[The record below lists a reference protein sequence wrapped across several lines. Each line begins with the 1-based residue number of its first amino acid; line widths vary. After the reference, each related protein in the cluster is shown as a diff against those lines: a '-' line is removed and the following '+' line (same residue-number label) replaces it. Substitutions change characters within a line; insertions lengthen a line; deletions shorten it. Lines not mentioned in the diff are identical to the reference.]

1 MKIKDTKINYA
12 VEPLIQPFGFKGGY
26 LSELWQIVSK
36 VSDGENYGV
45 GVGVQSVLWSDESI
59 FKSSSQEQGNRYMYN
74 LTEYALKLLKNTE
87 FKTPTEAILSI
98 TDKVYEYGKRITNN
112 PNLRKT
118 FALNSLVSVD
128 NALWQLYALEN
139 GTEDFIKLLDDET
152 VKNLSG
158 RQDKIYSIPLM
169 SYKTSLEEIQKAAEE
184 GYFLMK
190 IKIGSDP
197 DGDNDLNKM
206 VEWDKKRLEEI
217 HNIVKDMKT
226 PYTDDGHYVYYLD
239 ANGRYDTKE
248 RLMDFFEYADK
259 IGAYERIVILEEPF
273 AEETY
278 FDVSDIGL
286 NITADESAH
295 SLESAVNRMEQGYKA
310 MAIKPIAKT
319 VSESLLIINEA
330 AKHNVPCFCADLTV
344 NPLMVD
350 INKNIAARI
359 NPFPKIKIGIFES
372 NGAQNYKNW
381 DLMKTYHPMYKSKF
395 TEQKNAIYQL
405 DDEFYKLSGGIFKDS
420 EYYSEIVGKWK

>member
-1 MKIKDTKINYA
+1 MKIKDTGLGFV
-12 VEPLIQPFGFKGGY
+12 VEPLLQPFGFKGGY
-26 LSELWQIVSK
+26 LSELWQVVSK
-36 VSDGENYGV
+36 VETQDNYGV
-45 GVGVQSVLWSDESI
+45 GVGIQSVLWSDEAI
-59 FKSSSQEQGNRYMYN
+59 FKSSSQSGGNAYMFL
-74 LTEYALKLLKNTE
+74 LTQYALKLLKNTE
-87 FKTPTEAILSI
+87 FATPTEAMLGI
-98 TDKVYEYGKRITNN
+98 TDKVYEYAKVITNN
-112 PNLRKT
+112 SKLRKT
-118 FALNSLVSVD
+118 FALNALVSVD
-128 NALWQLYALEN
+128 NALWQLYAREQES
-139 GTEDFIKLLDDET
+139 EDIITLVDDET
-152 VKNLSG
+152 KKNLSG
-158 RQDKIYSIPLM
+158 RQDKIYSIPLI
-169 SYKTSLEEIQKAAEE
+169 SYKTSADEIRKIAED

-197 DGDNDLNKM
+197 DGDNSREKM

-239 ANGRYDTKE
+239 ANSRYDTKE
-248 RLMDFFEYADK
+248 RLMNFLEHAQK
-259 IGAYERIVILEEPF
+259 IGAYDRIVILEEPF
-273 AEETY
+273 AEETE

-295 SLESAVNRMEQGYKA
+295 SVESAIKRMDEGYKA

-330 AKHNVPCFCADLTV
+330 AKRAVPCFCADLTV

-359 NPFPKIKIGIFES
+359 NAFPKINIGIFES

-381 DLMKTYHPMYKSKF
+381 DLMKTYHPMYNKAAF
-395 TEQKNAIYQL
+395 TECKNGIYTL
-405 DDEFYKLSGGIFKDS
+405 NDDFYKVSGGIYKNS
-420 EYYSEIVGKWK
+420 EYYNKIAR

>member
-1 MKIKDTKINYA
+1 MKIKDTKTNYA

-45 GVGVQSVLWSDESI
+45 GVGIQSVLWSDECI
-59 FKSSSQEQGNRYMYN
+59 FKSSSQEQGNKYMYT

-98 TDKVYEYGKRITNN
+98 TDKVYDYGKRITNN
-112 PNLRKT
+112 SNLRKT

-128 NALWQLYALEN
+128 NALWQLYAREN
-139 GTEDFIKLLDDET
+139 RTEDFMNLLDAET
-152 VKNLSG
+152 ANNLSG

-169 SYKTSLEEIQKAAEE
+169 SYKTSLEEIKNAAEE

-197 DGDNDLNKM
+197 DGDNDLDKM
-206 VEWDKKRLEEI
+206 VEWDKKRLGEI

-226 PYTDDGHYVYYLD
+226 PYTENGHYVYYLD
-239 ANGRYDTKE
+239 ANSRYDTKE
-248 RLMDFFEYADK
+248 RLFELLEYADK
-259 IGAYERIVILEEPF
+259 IGAYDRIVILEEPF
-273 AEETY
+273 AEETD

-295 SLESAVNRMEQGYKA
+295 SIDSAIKRMEQGYKA

-319 VSESLLIINEA
+319 VSESLMIINEA
-330 AKHNVPCFCADLTV
+330 SKRNVPCFCADLTV

-350 INKNIAARI
+350 VNKNIAARI
-359 NPFPKIKIGIFES
+359 TNFPKINIGIFES

-381 DLMKTYHPMYKSKF
+381 NTMKTYHPMYKSKF

-420 EYYSEIVGKWK
+420 KYYNKIVR

>member
-1 MKIKDTKINYA
+1 MKIKDTNMGFV

-26 LSELWQIVSK
+26 LSELWQVVTKI
-36 VSDGENYGV
+36 SDGENCSI
-45 GVGVQSVLWSDESI
+45 GVGVQSVLWSDETV
-59 FKSSSQEQGNRYMYN
+59 FKTSSQSGGNAYMLL
-74 LTEYALKLLKNTE
+74 LTEYALKLLKNTS
-87 FKTPTEAILSI
+87 FQTPTEAILEI
-98 TDKVYEYGKRITNN
+98 TDKVYEYAKKITNN
-112 PNLRKT
+112 SHLRKT
-118 FALNSLVSVD
+118 FVLNSLVSVD
-128 NALWQLYALEN
+128 NALWQLYSREKR
-139 GTEDFIKLLDDET
+139 TEDFMELIDSKTAE
-152 VKNLSG
+152 NLSG

-169 SYKTSLEEIQKAAEE
+169 SYKTSTEEIRKAAED

-197 DGDNDLNKM
+197 DGDNSLDKM

-239 ANGRYDTKE
+239 ANSRYDSRE
-248 RLMDFFEYADK
+248 RLMDFLEHADK
-259 IGAYERIVILEEPF
+259 IGAYDRIVILEEPF
-273 AEETY
+273 SEESD

-295 SLESAVNRMEQGYKA
+295 SLDSAVRRMQQGYKA

-330 AKHNVPCFCADLTV
+330 AKRNIPCFCADLTV

-350 INKNIAARI
+350 INKNIASRI
-359 NPFPKIKIGIFES
+359 APFPKINIGIFES

-381 DLMKTYHPMYKSKF
+381 DKMKTYHPMYNKAEF
-395 TEQKNAIYQL
+395 TNQKNGIYNL
-405 DDEFYKLSGGIFKDS
+405 DDDFYKISGGIFRDC
-420 EYYSEIVGKWK
+420 EYYNSIVR